1 MISDARVLQPEFIPS
16 EVKHRDAEVNTLSS
30 VLRPLTDGNRADPA
44 FLYGPS
50 GTGKTCI
57 AQFTVERLRE
67 QVVDLNYQYVNCWE
81 DYSRFKTLY
90 SILDGINDTI
100 DIHRQS
106 TPKDVLLDRLRD
118 YTGPPYVVILDEV
131 DQLQDKRLLYDLYR
145 IQNLTMI
152 LIANKET
159 EVFASVDDRLSSRLT
174 TATRLHFNHY
184 SNSELNSILTDRV
197 RWGLD
202 PGVIS
207 DGQLSQITSKAAGDA
222 RIAIGV
228 LRNAAQRAH
237 ENNLDIISDD
247 VIRNVVPET
256 KSEIQQKTIDRLTTH
271 QQALFDIITEHG
283 TIEPQPLYDEYE
295 NRVTDPKTKRT
306 LRNHLSKLEHYNL
319 IEAEGNTKARVYRAQ
334 A

>member
-1 MISDARVLQPEFIPS
+1 MITDARVLQPEFIPS

-30 VLRPLTDGNRADPA
+30 VLRPLTKDGRADPA

-57 AQFTVERLRE
+57 AQFTIERLRQE
-67 QVVDLNYQYVNCWE
+67 IVDLNYQYVNCWE

-90 SILDGINDTI
+90 SILDGINNTL

-118 YTGPPYVVILDEV
+118 YTGPPYVVIIDEV

-159 EVFASVDDRLSSRLT
+159 EVFAALDDRLTSRLT
-174 TATRLHFNHY
+174 TATRIHFDQY
-184 SNSELNSILTDRV
+184 SNSELTAILTDRV
-197 RWGLD
+197 QWGLTHNAID
-202 PGVIS
+202 
-207 DGQLSQITSKAAGDA
+207 QARLNQIAAKAAGDA
-222 RIAIGV
+222 RIAIGI
-228 LRNAAQRAH
+228 LRNAARNAH
-237 ENNLDIISDD
+237 ENRLNEIPAD

-256 KSEIQQKTIDRLTTH
+256 KSEIQQQTIDRLTEH
-271 QQALFDIITEHG
+271 QQVLYDIITKYG
-283 TIEPQPLYDEYE
+283 TIEPQPLYEEYQG
-295 NRVTDPKTKRT
+295 RVADPKTKRT
-306 LRNHLSKLEHYNL
+306 VRNHLSKLEHYNL
-319 IEAEGNTKARVYRAQ
+319 IEAEGNTKGRFYRART
-334 A
+334 

>member
-1 MISDARVLQPEFIPS
+1 MITDARVLQPEFIPS

-30 VLRPLTDGNRADPA
+30 VLRPLTDGDRADPA

-81 DYSRFKTLY
+81 NYSRFKTLY
-90 SILDGINDTI
+90 SILAGINDTL

-118 YTGPPYVVILDEV
+118 YDGPPYVVILDEV

-145 IQNLTMI
+145 IQNLTTI

-174 TATRLHFNHY
+174 TATRLHFDHY
-184 SNSELNSILTDRV
+184 SNSELTSILTDRV

-202 PGVIS
+202 HDVIR
-207 DGQLSQITSKAAGDA
+207 DRQLSQITSNAAGDA
-222 RIAIGV
+222 RIAIGI

-237 ENNLDIISDD
+237 ENNLDVISDD

-256 KSEIQQKTIDRLTTH
+256 KSEIQQKTIGRLTTH
-271 QQALFDIITEHG
+271 QQVLYDIITEHG
-283 TIEPQPLYDEYE
+283 TIAPQTLYDEYE
-295 NRVTDPKTKRT
+295 NRVADPKTRRT

-319 IEAEGNTKARVYRAQ
+319 IESEGNTKARVYRAQ